1 MRLQRP
7 SINLL
12 IIIKNMQQITQSE
25 FATEVEQFN
34 GIVLADFYADWCGP
48 CRMLSP
54 MLEKLSAENTDSQI
68 KFIKINVDQN
78 QELAGKF
85 GVMSIP
91 TVAFFKN
98 GQFVGEQVGVAPVD
112 FYKQAL
118 EQIKNHKE

>member
-1 MRLQRP
+1 
-7 SINLL
+7 
-12 IIIKNMQQITQSE
+12 MQQISQSE